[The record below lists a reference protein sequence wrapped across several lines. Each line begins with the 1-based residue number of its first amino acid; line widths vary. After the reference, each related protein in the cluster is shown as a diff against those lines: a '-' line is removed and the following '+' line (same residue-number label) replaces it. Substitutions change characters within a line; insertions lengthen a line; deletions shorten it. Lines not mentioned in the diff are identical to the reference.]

1 MLDHEKL
8 DVYRCSLELLRL
20 CTALLRR
27 LPSGHAHLTD
37 QLHRA
42 ATGVPLAIAEGVG
55 KNSPADKRRYFAI
68 ARGSTMECAAIIDVL
83 GIIVTIDEAHLREA
97 KVLAERYTAMWSKLM
112 RR

>member
-97 KVLAERYTAMWSKLM
+97 KVLAERCTAMLSKLM